1 MECTW
6 YKDHAISEHMVA
18 YENYQEIYDFLALV
32 MATIEKRGLSRL
44 TSNDIYYLVYCKCM
58 LEDAVEQTS
67 EDYVTSGCLSRNLDN
82 VDNLLKLIPNVSLK
96 KALHKKTNLID
107 TFRLER
113 ALLIGNREKKSF
125 SDKMETYNVF
135 LPGAFAI
142 VYLVLGFPIRTGTYF
157 AVGTIVVSLILGLL
171 SVFEEK
177 RPLLLFNNR
186 LRNSEYILDNMYKHC
201 LRCVCCTC
209 NKEDG
214 PYYHCSRFMM
224 CVDGIAHDLRCL
236 EKKTEQQYY
245 DYRDSIRKIKA
256 ASRYVDTTIKDVENV
271 VRYERSILRGWNY
284 RV

>member
-1 MECTW
+1 
-6 YKDHAISEHMVA
+6 
-18 YENYQEIYDFLALV
+18 

-44 TSNDIYYLVYCKCM
+44 NSNDIYYLVYCKCM
-58 LEDAVEQTS
+58 LEDAAEQTS

-82 VDNLLKLIPNVSLK
+82 VNNLLKLIPDMSLK

-107 TFRLER
+107 TFKLER
-113 ALLIGNREKKSF
+113 ALLIGTREKKSF

-135 LPGAFAI
+135 LPGAFAS

-157 AVGTIVVSLILGLL
+157 AVGTIVVSLTLGLL

-177 RPLLLFNNR
+177 RPLIVCNNR
-186 LRNSEYILDNMYKHC
+186 LRNSEYILANMYKHC

-209 NKEDG
+209 NKEDEH
-214 PYYHCSRFMM
+214 YYHCSRFMM
-224 CVDGIAHDLRCL
+224 CVDGIEHDLRCL

-245 DYRDSIRKIKA
+245 DYMDSIRKIKA

-271 VRYERSILRGWNY
+271 VRYKRSILRGWNY

>member
-6 YKDHAISEHMVA
+6 HKDHAISEHMVA
-18 YENYQEIYDFLALV
+18 YKNYQEIYDFLALV
-32 MATIEKRGLSRL
+32 LATVEKRGLSRL

-58 LEDAVEQTS
+58 LEDAIEQTS

-142 VYLVLGFPIRTGTYF
+142 V
-157 AVGTIVVSLILGLL
+157 
-171 SVFEEK
+171 
-177 RPLLLFNNR
+177 
-186 LRNSEYILDNMYKHC
+186 
-201 LRCVCCTC
+201 
-209 NKEDG
+209 
-214 PYYHCSRFMM
+214 
-224 CVDGIAHDLRCL
+224 
-236 EKKTEQQYY
+236 
-245 DYRDSIRKIKA
+245 
-256 ASRYVDTTIKDVENV
+256 
-271 VRYERSILRGWNY
+271 
-284 RV
+284 